1 MKKRVDSLGDRV
13 LFLGHNSCMIV
24 MGSEFPALKG
34 NSIYISR
41 STNLEC
47 SPEKDFVCVCVCQV
61 FSIWRIGPSNH
72 FFADRF
78 YPALSRP
85 LWLAIPPYLTPWRE
99 IWEKTDVTG
108 TASGGICL
116 TIFFCN

>member
-1 MKKRVDSLGDRV
+1 MKKRVESLGDRV

-47 SPEKDFVCVCVCQV
+47 SPEKDFVCVCVSGV
-61 FSIWRIGPSNH
+61 FNPEDRTVQPL
-72 FFADRF
+72 FADRF

-85 LWLAIPPYLTPWRE
+85 LWLAIPPYLTLWRE